1 MKYKEIIGGTKA
13 EAEKKFPW
21 LRKAGFYDAV
31 IALTHTFLTWHGG
44 AWFDGT
50 WEGGTWE
57 SGTWQGGYWKG
68 GTWQG
73 GTWEGGY
80 WESGTWESG
89 TWQGGY
95 WKGGTWQGGTWKGGS
110 MWSNIRQRY
119 IKVVQNDG
127 KFIER
132 PSRAEVK
139 TR

>member
-31 IALTHTFLTWHGG
+31 IDITHTFLTWHGG
-44 AWFDGT
+44 TWFDGT

-57 SGTWQGGYWKG
+57 SGTWLD
-68 GTWQG
+68 
-73 GTWEGGY
+73 
-80 WESGTWESG
+80 
-89 TWQGGY
+89 
-95 WKGGTWQGGTWKGGS
+95 GTWQGGTWKGGS